1 MGDISFVVREKV
13 DLNGNQT
20 VFQDIEL
27 KGGDLVLTNDYPP
40 ELLEDMSQSI
50 KADLSV
56 FLGEWFLDNPNNPRF
71 GVDYLGSVLGT
82 RNQREDV
89 LNSVFTNA
97 ILKNKYVSTVDEVF
111 TDIDKATRLLTVNF
125 KCTAKSGQT
134 LEDALQLRI
143 G

>member
-13 DLNGNQT
+13 DLNGNRT
-20 VFQDIEL
+20 IFQDVQL
-27 KGGDLVLTNDYPP
+27 NGGDLVLTDDYSP

-56 FLGEWFLDNPNNPRF
+56 FLGEWFLDNPDNPRF

-82 RNQREDV
+82 KNQREDV

-111 TDIDKATRLLTVNF
+111 SKIDRSTRILTVNF
-125 KCTAKSGQT
+125 KCTAKSGLT
-134 LEDALQLRI
+134 LEDALQLNI